1 MPSAPCLRPALFF
14 DRDGV
19 LNVDTG
25 YAHRPE
31 ALRWVDGAMQ
41 AVRLCNEASWYVFV
55 VTNQSGVARGYFT
68 EADVRAFHER
78 MQADLGRRGAHVDAF
93 VYCPHHPGGAVRAL
107 AVDCA
112 CRKPKPGMLLELLA
126 RWPVDAARSLL
137 IGDSPRDLEAAAAAG
152 VRGALFRGGDL
163 AAFLR
168 SLELFPA
175 PVVR

>member
-1 MPSAPCLRPALFF
+1 MHYSIRRRPAVFF

-31 ALRWVDGAMQ
+31 ELRWIEGAME
-41 AVRLCNEASWYVFV
+41 AVRLCNAAGWFVFV

-68 EADVRAFHER
+68 ENAVRAFHAR
-78 MQADLGRRGAHVDAF
+78 MQDDLRRLGARVDAF
-93 VYCPHHPGGAVRAL
+93 AYCPHHPEGVVPEL

-112 CRKPKPGMLLELLA
+112 CRKPRPGMILDLLA

-137 IGDSPRDLEAAAAAG
+137 IGDSPRDLEAAEAAG
-152 VRGALFRGGDL
+152 VRGELFRGGDL
-163 AAFLR
+163 AAFARRVLDVP
-168 SLELFPA
+168 PA
-175 PVVR
+175 ARM

>member
-1 MPSAPCLRPALFF
+1 MQKSIVLRPAVFF

-25 YAHRPE
+25 YAHQPE
-31 ALRWVDGAMQ
+31 ELLWIEGAAE
-41 AVRLCNEASWYVFV
+41 AVRLCNAAGRFVFV

-68 EADVRAFHER
+68 EDAVRAFHER
-78 MQADLGRRGAHVDAF
+78 MQADLRRVGAHVDAF
-93 VYCPHHPGGAVRAL
+93 AYCPHHPEGAVPGL

-112 CRKPKPGMLLELLA
+112 CRKPRPGMILELLA

-152 VRGALFRGGDL
+152 LRGELFRGGDL
-163 AAFLR
+163 AAFVR
-168 SLELFPA
+168 RVLEVSPDA
-175 PVVR
+175 GA